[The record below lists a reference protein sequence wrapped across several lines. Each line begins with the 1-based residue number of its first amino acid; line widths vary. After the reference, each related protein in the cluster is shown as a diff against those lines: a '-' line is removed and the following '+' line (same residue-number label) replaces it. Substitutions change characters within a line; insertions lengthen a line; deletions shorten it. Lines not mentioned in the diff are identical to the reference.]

1 MYMVVCHV
9 MLLLKSVAQHR
20 LVIFCACACDCVV
33 ELQARGGHRPQLPEN
48 RILVLIM
55 PLLLLLRPA
64 LRGGKRRTV
73 LAIPGRVG
81 VQVEVEVHAAVTARV
96 VGHSGR
102 AAVGAGRAV
111 DLLDARVAEA
121 GQRLLPPRVSSY
133 SSSWAWAWAWASSYS
148 SSWASSYSSSWAWAS
163 SWAWVSWR
171 GRRHVQLLHHSA
183 TRSHRYQYCRES
195 E

>member
-20 LVIFCACACDCVV
+20 LVIFCDCDCVV

-64 LRGGKRRTV
+64 LRGGKRRAV
-73 LAIPGRVG
+73 LAISGRVG
-81 VQVEVEVHAAVTARV
+81 VQVEVEVEVHAAVTARV

-133 SSSWAWAWAWASSYS
+133 SSSWAWAWA

-183 TRSHRYQYCRES
+183 TRSHRYQCCRES